1 MTITPID
8 VGLIANDG
16 TGDDL
21 REAFIKI
28 NNNFDEIDLRTS
40 MTTVSNVGLESG
52 TGLYKE
58 TVGSDLRFRKLAVNP
73 AYPNSLGI
81 ELSPDENTVYI
92 WSPQN
97 SLSFTNGV
105 VTQSSDISNPVYFTG
120 TEAASTSITTRNN
133 GENIEVVVDSQLVR
147 ETAPR
152 LNAQLD
158 AQGNDLVNVS
168 NINNNDVSLLDNVL
182 GFDFGTFSNVRSG
195 IIDFIVNSVDAD
207 LGTIPEDKPDIV
219 DLGNLRGIS

>member
-133 GENIEVVVDSQLVR
+133 GEDIEVVVDSQLVR

-152 LNAQLD
+152 LNAHLD

-168 NINNNDVSLLDNVL
+168 NINNNDISLLDNVI

-219 DLGNLRGIS
+219 DLGNLPGIS

>member
-28 NNNFDEIDLRTS
+28 NDNFDEIDLRTS

-58 TVGSDLRFRKLAVNP
+58 TVGSDLRFRKIAVNP

-147 ETAPR
+147 ETTPR

-182 GFDFGTFSNVRSG
+182 GFDFGTFSYVRSG
-195 IIDFIVNSVDAD
+195 IIDFIVNSVDVD

-219 DLGNLRGIS
+219 DLGNLPSIS